1 MNYFLEKRFV
11 AVLIAMALIFSGT
24 CFAGEMEKIN
34 INTASL
40 EQLMRLERVGPK
52 YAQRIIDYR
61 ENVAPFKSPEEIMNV
76 PGIGKKT
83 WEANKDRIVV

>member
-1 MNYFLEKRFV
+1 MHFLSERRSFV
-11 AVLIAMALIFSGT
+11 VLIAMAVIFSGT

-40 EQLMRLERVGPK
+40 EQLMKLERVGPK
-52 YAQRIIDYR
+52 YAQRIIEYR
-61 ENVAPFKSPEEIMNV
+61 ENVAPFNSPEEIMNV